1 MMWRRRVS
9 SAVLAPRAVR
19 MTPGL
24 PLHPALS
31 LGLGARPLRHLSFAL
46 QWSVACTVE
55 LSLPSPVAFLAQ
67 VLPRSTRLHPS
78 PPSAMWVPQA
88 RRTHLAP
95 STLVASSFFEGQ
107 VERRL
112 HLLPP
117 LRHRPAR
124 QKSPADACRPG
135 FPSGP
140 PRAH

>member
-9 SAVLAPRAVR
+9 LAVLAPRVVR

-24 PLHPALS
+24 PLHLALS
-31 LGLGARPLRHLSFAL
+31 LGLDARPLRHLSFAL
-46 QWSVACTVE
+46 QRSVACTVE

-78 PPSAMWVPQA
+78 PPSVIWVPQTW
-88 RRTHLAP
+88 RTHLAP
-95 STLVASSFFEGQ
+95 STPVASSFFEGQ
-107 VERRL
+107 VERCL

-117 LRHRPAR
+117 LCHHPAR

-135 FPSGP
+135 SPLDP
-140 PRAH
+140 PWAH